1 MKRSDSIMKEFGEL
15 LIKHIHKET
24 SVEFYAEKLCIS
36 KQYLSLIVKDKTR
49 VPAGKVIAAIRAELA
64 AELLRDPEL
73 SIQQIALELSF
84 SDQSSFGKFFKKHAG
99 ISPLKYRQSL
109 RKTLLTLR
117 QSSHIRHPKS
127 PENA

>member
-1 MKRSDSIMKEFGEL
+1 M
-15 LIKHIHKET
+15 
-24 SVEFYAEKLCIS
+24 
-36 KQYLSLIVKDKTR
+36 IVKEKTR
-49 VPAGKVIAAIRAELA
+49 VSAGKLISTLRSELA

-73 SIQQIALELSF
+73 SIQQIALKLSF

-117 QSSHIRHPKS
+117 SSRS
-127 PENA
+127 E